1 MAGIEKSSRKISD
14 IISVIDEIARQTNL
28 LALNAAIE
36 AARAGEAG
44 RGFAVVATEVR
55 SLAQRSSEAAKD
67 IKNLIAASSGQVK
80 DGVDLVNE
88 AGRSLTEIVATIKN
102 VAALVADVAG
112 ACAEQAV
119 GIEQVNKAVTQMDE
133 VTHQNSALV
142 EQNVATARTLEQ
154 QAKAMSG
161 RVAFFNLHGS
171 AENADAP
178 PNESEQLFAAAS

>member
-1 MAGIEKSSRKISD
+1 
-14 IISVIDEIARQTNL
+14 
-28 LALNAAIE
+28 
-36 AARAGEAG
+36 
-44 RGFAVVATEVR
+44 VATEVR

-80 DGVDLVNE
+80 EGADLVNE
-88 AGRSLTEIVATIKN
+88 AGHSLNEIVTTIKG

-112 ACAEQAV
+112 ACAEQAI
-119 GIEQVNKAVTQMDE
+119 GIEQVNKAITQMDE

-161 RVAFFNLHGS
+161 RVAFFSLGGD
-171 AENADAP
+171 AEKAGTP
-178 PNESEQLFAAAS
+178 SHESEQPFAAAS